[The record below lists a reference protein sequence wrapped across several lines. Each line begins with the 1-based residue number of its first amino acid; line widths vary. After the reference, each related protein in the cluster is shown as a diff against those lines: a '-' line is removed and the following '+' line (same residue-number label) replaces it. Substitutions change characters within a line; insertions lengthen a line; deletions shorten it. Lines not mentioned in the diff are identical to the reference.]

1 MPRPRHIPER
11 TCITCGQKLP
21 KSELIRIVRTPE
33 GKVAVDPTGK
43 TAGRGGYLCGSA
55 ECWQKGIYRGGL
67 ERGLKASLS
76 AQEQKLLL
84 DFYQEQVKMNV
95 TVEG

>member
-1 MPRPRHIPER
+1 MPRSSHTPER
-11 TCITCGQKLP
+11 TCIACGRKLP
-21 KSELIRIVRTPE
+21 KRELLRIVRTPE
-33 GKVAVDPTGK
+33 GQIAPDLTGK
-43 TAGRGGYLCGSA
+43 TAGRGAYLCSSP

-84 DFYQEQVKMNV
+84 DFYQEQAKMNV
-95 TVEG
+95 AVEG